1 MKKTPQKSLIRL
13 FAFMKPHMLYLVLCG
28 LFTVVYTAAT
38 LYVPVVIGKALDYMV
53 GAGKVDF
60 PGITLM
66 IIQLVACIVTV
77 LIFQWLA
84 SVCSNRL
91 AFNTIRDLRIAAFK
105 KLNTVPLKYLDG
117 NSHGDLMARI
127 VSDADLVSD
136 GLIQGFTH
144 LFSGLV
150 TVAGTIV
157 FMFVINVKIALMV
170 VILTPLSLLVTWL
183 IAKLSH
189 NMFRMQSKSR
199 GELSG
204 LSEEM
209 LSNQKIVKA
218 FAYESTAEEKFDV
231 INADLKKY
239 GTFAMFYSSLTNP
252 SARFVNSVIYAAV
265 AIFGALTV
273 VSDPAAFSVGALSSF
288 LQYANQYCKPFNE
301 ITGVI
306 TELQTAF
313 ASLRRV
319 LTVLDEKEESS
330 DAGKDE
336 IKDCDGNMKAE
347 HVYFAYNPEKPLITD
362 FNIDVKKGQRIAIV
376 GPTGCGKTTLINLL
390 MRFYDTDSGT
400 ISVSGKNVN
409 DVTRSSLRS
418 CYGMVLQESWLFEG
432 TIRENIAYGKEDATD
447 EEIVEAA
454 EKARIHKFI
463 MRQKNGY
470 DTMISEDGGN
480 ISQGQKQLLCIAR
493 ILLSKPPMLILDEA
507 TSSIDT
513 RTEKR
518 VQKTFAEMMQGRTS
532 FIIAHRLSTIVDAD
546 KILVMKDGN
555 IIESGTH
562 KELLAKQGFYS
573 ELFNSQFAKY

>member
-199 GELSG
+199 GEL
-204 LSEEM
+204 
-209 LSNQKIVKA
+209 
-218 FAYESTAEEKFDV
+218 
-231 INADLKKY
+231 
-239 GTFAMFYSSLTNP
+239 
-252 SARFVNSVIYAAV
+252 
-265 AIFGALTV
+265 
-273 VSDPAAFSVGALSSF
+273 
-288 LQYANQYCKPFNE
+288 
-301 ITGVI
+301 
-306 TELQTAF
+306 
-313 ASLRRV
+313 
-319 LTVLDEKEESS
+319 
-330 DAGKDE
+330 
-336 IKDCDGNMKAE
+336 
-347 HVYFAYNPEKPLITD
+347 
-362 FNIDVKKGQRIAIV
+362 
-376 GPTGCGKTTLINLL
+376 
-390 MRFYDTDSGT
+390 
-400 ISVSGKNVN
+400 
-409 DVTRSSLRS
+409 
-418 CYGMVLQESWLFEG
+418 
-432 TIRENIAYGKEDATD
+432 
-447 EEIVEAA
+447 
-454 EKARIHKFI
+454 
-463 MRQKNGY
+463 
-470 DTMISEDGGN
+470 
-480 ISQGQKQLLCIAR
+480 
-493 ILLSKPPMLILDEA
+493 
-507 TSSIDT
+507 
-513 RTEKR
+513 
-518 VQKTFAEMMQGRTS
+518 
-532 FIIAHRLSTIVDAD
+532 
-546 KILVMKDGN
+546 
-555 IIESGTH
+555 
-562 KELLAKQGFYS
+562 
-573 ELFNSQFAKY
+573 

>member
-1 MKKTPQKSLIRL
+1 MKNRSYNSLIRL
-13 FAFMKPHMLYLVLCG
+13 FGFMKPHAVYLALCG
-28 LFTVVYTAAT
+28 LFTVIQTAAT
-38 LYVPVVIGKALDYMV
+38 LAVPVIIGRAIDLMV
-53 GAGKVDF
+53 GAGNVDAA
-60 PGITLM
+60 GILKM
-66 IIQLVACIVTV
+66 IIWLVACVVTV
-77 LIFQWLA
+77 LVFQWLA

-105 KLNTVPLKYLDG
+105 KLNAVPLKYLDG
-117 NSHGDLMARI
+117 NSHGDLMSRI
-127 VSDADLVSD
+127 VNDADLVSD

-144 LFSGLV
+144 LFSGIV
-150 TVAGTIV
+150 TVVGTIV
-157 FMFVINVKIALMV
+157 FMLLINVKIALIV
-170 VILTPLSLLVTWL
+170 VGLTPLSIIVTWL

-189 NMFRMQSKSR
+189 NMFTMQSKSR

-204 LSEEM
+204 LAEEM
-209 LSNQKIVKA
+209 LSNQRIVKA
-218 FAYESTAEEKFDV
+218 FSYEKTAEKEFDG

-239 GTFAMFYSSLTNP
+239 GTLAMFYSSLTNP
-252 SARFVNSVIYAAV
+252 SSRFASSIVYAAV
-265 AIFGALTV
+265 AVFGAINV
-273 VSDPAAFSVGALSSF
+273 VAAPAVFSVGALSSF
-288 LQYANQYCKPFNE
+288 LQYTNQYAKPFNE
-301 ITGVI
+301 ITGII

-313 ASLRRV
+313 ASLKRV
-319 LTVLDEKEESS
+319 LAVLDEKEESS
-330 DAGKDE
+330 DAGKAE
-336 IKDCDGNMKAE
+336 IENCDGTMSAE
-347 HVYFAYNPEKPLITD
+347 HVYFSYSPDRRLITD
-362 FNIDVKKGQRIAIV
+362 FNINVEKGQRIAIV

-390 MRFYDTDSGT
+390 MRFYDVDDGK

-432 TIRENIAYGKEDATD
+432 TIRENIAYGKEDATE
-447 EEIVEAA
+447 EEIIAAA

-518 VQKTFAEMMQGRTS
+518 VQKTFAEMMRGRTS

-562 KELLAKQGFYS
+562 TELLGKRGFYA